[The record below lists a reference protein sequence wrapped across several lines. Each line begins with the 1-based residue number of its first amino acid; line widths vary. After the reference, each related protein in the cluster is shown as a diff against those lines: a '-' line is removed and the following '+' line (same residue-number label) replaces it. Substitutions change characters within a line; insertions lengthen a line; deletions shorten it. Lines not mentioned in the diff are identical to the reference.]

1 MPPKKTIK
9 ETENTVKQGLTNK
22 NCYWINMKA
31 YQMLPNNEIVLSAG
45 GEEIE
50 VETELVKAFCVR
62 NKKTY
67 QNRII
72 TTQIEYNEVV
82 NFGKHNGKSV
92 QFIYDNDRQW
102 LKWCRDNFKFNLTQE
117 KLKQEITD
125 ILK

>member
-22 NCYWINMKA
+22 NCYWVNMKV
-31 YQMLPNNEIVLSAG
+31 YQMLPNNEIVFAG
-45 GEEIE
+45 GGSEIT
-50 VETELVKAFCVR
+50 VETELVRGFCVR

-67 QNRII
+67 HNQII
-72 TTQIEYNEVV
+72 TSQIEYNEVV

-102 LKWCRDNFKFNLTQE
+102 LKWCRDNFKFNSAQT